1 MVSCEVLCLVF
12 NLQCW
17 HQCAASVKTMY
28 HSHTK
33 TRNVKSL
40 HHHHSWEPS
49 YALSELTCSFV
60 TQNPSDLCS
69 PLSARVR
76 GNLGDVWTASLCV
89 SCYLYCPGL
98 AEELGSCSPPDR
110 RMWEEDKMVL

>member
-1 MVSCEVLCLVF
+1 MSCEVLCLVF

-49 YALSELTCSFV
+49 SALSELTCAFL
-60 TQNPSDLCS
+60 TQKPSDLCS

-76 GNLGDVWTASLCV
+76 GNLGDVCTASQCV
-89 SCYLYCPGL
+89 SYLYCPGL
-98 AEELGSCSPPDR
+98 AEELRSCYPPGR